1 MTNLAFSTVQAC
13 PCGGGGRWQG
23 GGGPWNRAHREWP
36 VDRVCPGL
44 PALPAV
50 PMKRLHLVG
59 LCICGLLSDLLMS
72 VLSLSSFLSFSFTPL
87 QLHCLLAVPPSSPS
101 TLPPQVLC
109 ICSVL
114 CLAQSSPTFLQNS
127 LPCFTQSLCLNV
139 TSSKRPPLT
148 SPFERAPPG
157 APGWLRVK
165 RLPSA

>member
-13 PCGGGGRWQG
+13 PCGRGGRWQG

-36 VDRVCPGL
+36 VDRVCPGPCEL
-44 PALPAV
+44 GVFTPAL

-59 LCICGLLSDLLMS
+59 LCICDLLSDLLMS
-72 VLSLSSFLSFSFTPL
+72 VLSLSSFSSVSFTPL
-87 QLHCLLAVPPSSPS
+87 QSHCPLAVPPSSPS
-101 TLPPQVLC
+101 ALPHQ
-109 ICSVL
+109 VL

-139 TSSKRPPLT
+139 TSSKRPPWT

-157 APGWLRVK
+157 APGRLRVK